1 MKNIIHILAILA
13 GITLFWSCQE
23 DEKVVLQQPES
34 FVLNTPKYASA
45 IYDLKNTE
53 SIEFTT
59 SQPNYG
65 FTAAA
70 IYSVQV
76 ALTSDFANPVTL
88 PGSYTT
94 AKFAIN
100 AADLAL
106 ALVGMHGVTLEEDY
120 PTNPHPLYVR
130 LISKLNA
137 KNVGEVFSNVI
148 TLPQVKG
155 YFALDP
161 MVMPE
166 EMFIIGNVAGNW
178 SWDGATAMIPIW
190 GSPGKFW
197 AMQYLG
203 QTGDGGNAE
212 IKFNFAKA
220 WDGNEFGFGQATVNA
235 NGTADPGASDS
246 GGNIGIG
253 NPGWYI
259 VVVTTAING
268 RDYEFAVDFYP
279 PHVHLQGNV
288 AGGNWGTTDEAYRF
302 TVPALT
308 LGADASFVSPPF
320 TNTGE
325 VRASIQLPGHE
336 WWHTEFLVFDG
347 VFVPRGAGDDQERV
361 TGNAGQKL
369 YINFTTNSGKIE

>member
-1 MKNIIHILAILA
+1 MKNIIHIILLLA
-13 GITLFWSCQE
+13 GISLFWSCQE

-34 FVLNTPKYASA
+34 FVLNLPKYASA

-59 SQPNYG
+59 SQPDYG

-76 ALTSDFANPVTL
+76 SLNSDFSNPVTL
-88 PGSYTT
+88 PGSYTS
-94 AKFAIN
+94 ARFAIN

-106 ALVGMHGVTLEEDY
+106 ALVGMHGVTDESEY
-120 PTNPHPLYVR
+120 PTDPHPLYVR
-130 LISKLNA
+130 LVSRLNE
-137 KNVGEVFSNVI
+137 KGVGEVFSNVI

-178 SWDGATAMIPIW
+178 SWDGATPMIPVW

-203 QTGDGGNAE
+203 QTGDGANAE
-212 IKFNFAKA
+212 IKFNYAKA
-220 WDGNEFGFGQATVNA
+220 WDGNEFGFGQATINGS
-235 NGTADPGASDS
+235 GTADPGASDS

-253 NPGWYI
+253 NQGWYI

-268 RDYEFAVDFYP
+268 REYEFAVDFYP

-302 TVPALT
+302 AVPDLS
-308 LGADASFVSPPF
+308 LGADAAFVSPPF

-336 WWHTEFLVFDG
+336 WWHTEFMVFDG
-347 VFVPRGAGDDQERV
+347 VFVPRGAGNDQERV
-361 TGNAGQKL
+361 TGNAGQRL
-369 YINFTTNSGKIE
+369 YINFTTYTGKIE

>member
-59 SQPNYG
+59 SQPDYG

-120 PTNPHPLYVR
+120 PTDPHPLYVR

-288 AGGNWGTTDEAYRF
+288 AGGNWGTSDEAYRF

>member
-23 DEKVVLQQPES
+23 DEKVALQQPES

-59 SQPNYG
+59 SQPDYG

-120 PTNPHPLYVR
+120 PTDPHPLYVR

-137 KNVGEVFSNVI
+137 KNAGEVFSNVI

-178 SWDGATAMIPIW
+178 SWDGATEMIPIW

-203 QTGDGGNAE
+203 QTGDGANAE

-246 GGNIGIG
+246 GGNIGVG

-336 WWHTEFLVFDG
+336 WWHTEFIVLDG
-347 VFVPRGAGDDQERV
+347 VFAPRGAGDDQERV

-369 YINFTTNSGKIE
+369 HINFTTNTGKVE